1 MGSVKNDSER
11 VFKFLGLKD
20 RVHLGLHPAS
30 SDHTRMVT
38 YFIDGRLFC
47 YFVSCISTR
56 KQLTSNC

>member
-47 YFVSCISTR
+47 YFVSCV
-56 KQLTSNC
+56 